1 MENQGI
7 TTKET
12 PSGAQPANELS
23 VTTPGESDMSAREER
38 RMILRMVEEG
48 KISPEEGAKLLAAVG
63 EQGETPPVGR
73 KDAFDDSRV
82 LRIRV
87 SDLVTGQEKV
97 NVNVPVGFVRF
108 GLRFIPKSANIDVDA
123 ISAALDSGMRGRI
136 VDVTA
141 DDDGKRVEVFFE

>member
-1 MENQGI
+1 MQNNNI
-7 TTKET
+7 ATRET
-12 PSGAQPANELS
+12 PTGAMPANELS
-23 VTTPGESDMSAREER
+23 ATTPGENDMSAQEER

-63 EQGETPPVGR
+63 ESSDTPPAGP
-73 KDAFDDSRV
+73 KDSFDDSRV

-108 GLRFIPKSANIDVDA
+108 GLRFIPESANIDVQA
-123 ISAALDSGMRGRI
+123 ILDALDSGMRGRI